1 MHLFFFRFQL
11 ETTMILRHENELL
24 SVIASE
30 ASYFYFS
37 AQPRVYIE
45 DSSCNLMAFEMT
57 FVDQQL
63 KNKM

>member
-1 MHLFFFRFQL
+1 M
-11 ETTMILRHENELL
+11 TLRHENELL

>member
-1 MHLFFFRFQL
+1 
-11 ETTMILRHENELL
+11 MILRHENELL

-37 AQPRVYIE
+37 AQPRVYI